1 MYIQTHSSYYSNLRN
16 YRAGAV
22 TESQASVLN
31 DLISKGNAA
40 LRRIFIAYE
49 KDKDVYKL
57 IDSLK
62 KMNIAKV
69 RRLHSKEQ
77 LSSQELL
84 FTVSSSS

>member
-1 MYIQTHSSYYSNLRN
+1 M
-16 YRAGAV
+16 

-31 DLISKGNAA
+31 DLIGNGNAA
-40 LRRIFIAYE
+40 LRRVFIAYE

-69 RRLHSKEQ
+69 RFFSDCLTCE
-77 LSSQELL
+77 LS
-84 FTVSSSS
+84 